1 MGALNLNLLKK
12 VFELLKKSV
21 FDFLD
26 DNAMKFS
33 AALSY
38 YTIFALPPLM
48 ILIISAS
55 SFFVEQND
63 VANFFYDQLTDLVG
77 PIATEEVKGAMANVQ
92 LSKKGNIAT
101 IIGVAML
108 LFSASGVFAEI
119 QSSINYIWG
128 IAAKPDK
135 SIVRLVKNRLL
146 SFAMIASVGFVLL
159 VSLFVNSMVS
169 LLYGFLGEFFA
180 EETIY
185 LVYVLN
191 NIVVFLVI
199 TVLFML
205 IFKTLPNG
213 QIRWKDAFVGAGFTA
228 ILFMIGKF
236 GIGLYL
242 GNTASMSL
250 YGAAGSIIVMLVW
263 VYYSAMILY
272 FGAEFTKNYTELFGR
287 KIIPGE
293 YSVEIR
299 KNVVKDSSDALGS
312 E

>member
-1 MGALNLNLLKK
+1 MNLNLLKK

-77 PIATEEVKGAMANVQ
+77 PNATEEVKGAMANVQ

>member
-1 MGALNLNLLKK
+1 MGKINFKK
-12 VFELLKKSV
+12 LFELFKCSL

-38 YTIFALPPLM
+38 YTIFALPPLL
-48 ILIISAS
+48 ILIIAGG
-55 SFFVEQND
+55 SFFFEEGD
-63 VANFFYDQLTDLVG
+63 ISTFFYQQLSDFVG
-77 PIATEEVKGAMANVQ
+77 PNTTVEVQKAMGNVQ
-92 LSKKGNIAT
+92 LSRSGILPT
-101 IIGVAML
+101 VIGVGML

-128 IAAKPDK
+128 IVAKPDQSVK
-135 SIVRLVKNRLL
+135 RLVKNRLL

-159 VSLFVNSMVS
+159 VSLMINSIVGI
-169 LLYGFLGEFFA
+169 LYGYLSTFFA

-185 LVYVLN
+185 LVVVVN

-199 TVLFML
+199 TCLFML

-213 QIRWKDAFVGAGFTA
+213 IIGWKEAFVGSAFTA

-236 GIGLYL
+236 GIGIYL
-242 GNTASMSL
+242 GTTASSSL
-250 YGAAGSIIVMLVW
+250 YGAAGSIIVMFIW

-272 FGAEFTKNYTELFGR
+272 FGAEFTKNYAAMYGK
-287 KIIPGE
+287 KIVPGA
-293 YSVEIR
+293 YSLQIR
-299 KNVVKDSSDALGS
+299 KNVIHHED
-312 E
+312 

>member
-1 MGALNLNLLKK
+1 MEALNLNLLKK

-77 PIATEEVKGAMANVQ
+77 PNATEEVKGAMANVQ

>member
-1 MGALNLNLLKK
+1 MGAVNVTLMKK
-12 VFELLKKSV
+12 IFELLKKSV

-77 PIATEEVKGAMANVQ
+77 PNATEEVKGAMANVQ

-101 IIGVAML
+101 IVGVVML

-135 SIVRLVKNRLL
+135 SVIRLVKNRLL

-213 QIRWKDAFVGAGFTA
+213 KIRWKDTFVGAGFTA

-287 KIIPGE
+287 KIIPGD

-299 KNVVKDSSDALGS
+299 KNVVKDSSDISGDV
-312 E
+312 

>member
-1 MGALNLNLLKK
+1 MGGVNLKLVKK

-63 VANFFYDQLTDLVG
+63 VANFFYDQLTSLVG
-77 PIATEEVKGAMANVQ
+77 PNATEEVKVAMSNVEF
-92 LSKKGNIAT
+92 SKKGNLAT

-135 SIVRLVKNRLL
+135 SVVRLIKNRLL

-159 VSLFVNSMVS
+159 VSLFINSMVS
-169 LLYGFLGEFFA
+169 LLYGFLSDFFA

-185 LVYVLN
+185 LVYLLN
-191 NIVVFLVI
+191 NVVVFLVI
-199 TVLFML
+199 TILFML

-213 QIRWKDAFVGAGFTA
+213 KIRWKDTFVGAGFTA
-228 ILFMIGKF
+228 VLFMIGKF

-272 FGAEFTKNYTELFGR
+272 FGAEFTKNYADFFGR

-299 KNVVKDSSDALGS
+299 KNVVKDSSDADGS

>member
-1 MGALNLNLLKK
+1 MGAVNLKLVKK

-63 VANFFYDQLTDLVG
+63 VANFFYEQLTSLVG
-77 PIATEEVKGAMANVQ
+77 PNATEEVKVAMSNVEF
-92 LSKKGNIAT
+92 SKKGNLAT

-135 SIVRLVKNRLL
+135 SIVRLIKNRLL

-169 LLYGFLGEFFA
+169 LLYGFLSDFFA

-185 LVYVLN
+185 LVYLVN
-191 NIVVFLVI
+191 NVVVFLVI
-199 TVLFML
+199 TILFML

-213 QIRWKDAFVGAGFTA
+213 KIRWKDTIVGAGFTA
-228 ILFMIGKF
+228 VLFMIGKF

-272 FGAEFTKNYTELFGR
+272 FGAEFTKNYAEFFGR

-299 KNVVKDSSDALGS
+299 KNVLKDSSDTDGG

>member
-1 MGALNLNLLKK
+1 MKLVKK

-63 VANFFYDQLTDLVG
+63 VANFFYDQLTSLVG
-77 PIATEEVKGAMANVQ
+77 PNATEEVKVAMSNVEF
-92 LSKKGNIAT
+92 SKKGNLAT

-135 SIVRLVKNRLL
+135 SVVRLIKNRLL

-159 VSLFVNSMVS
+159 VSLFINSMVS
-169 LLYGFLGEFFA
+169 LLYGFLSDFFA

-185 LVYVLN
+185 LVYLLN
-191 NIVVFLVI
+191 NVVVFLVI
-199 TVLFML
+199 TILFML

-213 QIRWKDAFVGAGFTA
+213 KIRWKDTFVGAGFTA
-228 ILFMIGKF
+228 VLFMIGKF

-272 FGAEFTKNYTELFGR
+272 FGAEFTKNYADFFGR

-299 KNVVKDSSDALGS
+299 KNVVKDSSDADGS